1 MIVSKI
7 EFDSRLV
14 NEGDVYVAIPGVNVD
29 GHDFITQA
37 IQNGAKCII
46 SEKTSEQKIE
56 GIVYGGTSR
65 KVRNYLQISNKLFVS
80 HTSKNENR
88 IGYFKSGEIKP
99 FH

>member
-1 MIVSKI
+1 LKLLREILYKVEINSVTGDTSLIVSKI

-46 SEKTSEQKIE
+46 SSW
-56 GIVYGGTSR
+56 S
-65 KVRNYLQISNKLFVS
+65 
-80 HTSKNENR
+80 
-88 IGYFKSGEIKP
+88 
-99 FH
+99 FHN